1 MPASERA
8 ALREALEAVMR
19 EAGDLARATARSAY
33 KSWTKGEDR
42 SPVSDADIAVND
54 LLRQRL
60 TKLAPRAGWLSEESE
75 EHPPESAPL
84 SAWIV
89 DPIDGT
95 RAYIAGRADWTIS
108 VALVEDARPVLA
120 ALYAPV
126 TDEMFLASRGEGARL
141 NGAALTVSDGNA
153 LAGAKIAGPKRY
165 LDRLGALNAGIVAQP
180 KVGGMQLNQVHSAGH
195 HQLPDWRIPGTAR
208 RNRDRQVALEV
219 EDRGVG
225 LAHLV
230 ERMRQP
236 VRCAPRAQRR
246 SAILELLGVVVQPD
260 RVRGL
265 PLGERDLRLREMQ
278 VGFQVRRVRE
288 RRRDVLRQ
296 QCFRLVDASRARI
309 EPDHQCVGTIGR
321 TRWRPSPFPPRSHR
335 VAARHRPAGRGT

>member
-1 MPASERA
+1 LPASERA

-180 KVGGMQLNQVHSAGH
+180 KVHSLALRLARVAQGELDAAFASSGSHDWDLAAADLLVHEAGGLMTGFAG
-195 HQLPDWRIPGTAR
+195 QPLRYNAR
-208 RNRDRQVALEV
+208 RIRHGALIAAGSARHGALIDLVRDRQAEF
-219 EDRGVG
+219 
-225 LAHLV
+225 A
-230 ERMRQP
+230 
-236 VRCAPRAQRR
+236 
-246 SAILELLGVVVQPD
+246 
-260 RVRGL
+260 
-265 PLGERDLRLREMQ
+265 
-278 VGFQVRRVRE
+278 
-288 RRRDVLRQ
+288 
-296 QCFRLVDASRARI
+296 
-309 EPDHQCVGTIGR
+309 
-321 TRWRPSPFPPRSHR
+321 
-335 VAARHRPAGRGT
+335 